1 MPKVT
6 FLPDDVVIEVQEGTT
21 LFAAAIEAD
30 VELES
35 QCGGRGGCALCK
47 VKLVQGDVTP
57 MEWEE
62 QTHLGTVY
70 HVTQERLACQTQVL
84 GEVVAEIP
92 VPVERVKRAYV
103 PHKFRRNAQQAL
115 LARLAAQ
122 ESEVDSQRTVRG
134 RARRRRRGPAMA
146 AGDSQETAAVDER
159 RKGPSDRGEAKSERT
174 RPGQGAARGGRDARP
189 RDGERQQAEASQQP
203 AGGKRRRRRRKP
215 RRRKGG
221 GQGGAP
227 GGGPPGGG
235 GQGGP
240 QPT

>member
-6 FLPDDVVIEVQEGTT
+6 FLPDDLVVEAPEGTT

-30 VELES
+30 AELES
-35 QCGGRGGCALCK
+35 QCGGRGGCALCR
-47 VKLVQGDVTP
+47 VKIVQGDVSP

-62 QTHLGTVY
+62 QNHLGTVY
-70 HVTQERLACQTQVL
+70 HVTQERLACQTRIQ
-84 GEVVAEIP
+84 GEVVVEIP

-122 ESEVDSQRTVRG
+122 EIEVDSQRTVRG
-134 RARRRRRGPAMA
+134 RARRRRQGSPVS
-146 AGDSQETAAVDER
+146 AGDSRETQPVAAR
-159 RKGPSDRGEAKSERT
+159 SGSERAVS
-174 RPGQGAARGGRDARP
+174 GAGAARDERGTGP
-189 RDGERQQAEASQQP
+189 RDGGRPQAEAGQPP
-203 AGGKRRRRRRKP
+203 AGGKRRRRRRRKP
-215 RRRKGG
+215 RRRKSG

-227 GGGPPGGG
+227 GDGPAGGG